1 MTTSP
6 AATPHMGWNSWNS
19 MGARVS
25 DEAIREIANALVESG
40 LRDRGYRYVVI
51 DDCWSMKVRN
61 SHGELVPDRERF
73 PNGIA
78 PLADYVHACG
88 LKLGIYSDAAELTCG
103 RYLGSLG
110 FEEQDAA
117 LWASWGVD
125 FLKYDYCH
133 APSDQAT
140 AVARYRRMGDALHKT
155 GREILYNIC
164 EWGGRNPWLWARQAG
179 GHSWR
184 VTADVLDSWTD
195 VFVPQSSWTG
205 SGIDT
210 AIEAGASLAEYAGP
224 GGWNNM
230 DMLVVGLKGRS
241 DIPGDGAS
249 FFEYRTQMSMWSMLC
264 SPLVIGCDI
273 RAMDGKTRELL
284 ANPEVIAVDQDPLGR
299 QAERIRQ
306 GTGLEVWKKALAR
319 GSLAVAL
326 RNRSSSP
333 ADIVVRAGEL
343 GLLDDFKGQVRDL
356 WKGEDSDFAGTL
368 GARVQ
373 PHDTVLLR
381 ITGP

>member
-224 GGWNNM
+224 GGWNDM

-241 DIPGDGAS
+241 DIP
-249 FFEYRTQMSMWSMLC
+249 R
-264 SPLVIGCDI
+264 
-273 RAMDGKTRELL
+273 
-284 ANPEVIAVDQDPLGR
+284 GR
-299 QAERIRQ
+299 R
-306 GTGLEVWKKALAR
+306 L
-319 GSLAVAL
+319 
-326 RNRSSSP
+326 
-333 ADIVVRAGEL
+333 
-343 GLLDDFKGQVRDL
+343 
-356 WKGEDSDFAGTL
+356 
-368 GARVQ
+368 
-373 PHDTVLLR
+373 LLR
-381 ITGP
+381 VPDADVHVVHALLPAGNRVRHPGHGWKNP